1 MDNQTIAFESRTLY
15 LIARFFS
22 VDPIYHDIYRD
33 HYFRRFGENLD
44 LSPQT
49 LIEHCNALKQDMS
62 RLYYHY
68 SSPKLTDEDFKQ
80 ALDNIIKELKG
91 QIV

>member
-1 MDNQTIAFESRTLY
+1 MNTEFIAFESRTLY

-22 VDPIYHDIYRD
+22 VDPIYYDIYRD

-44 LSPQT
+44 LNPKT
-49 LIEHCNALKQDMS
+49 LIEHCNALKQDLN

-68 SSPKLTDEDFKQ
+68 GSPKLNDEDFIR
-80 ALDNIIKELKG
+80 ALDNIIEEL
-91 QIV
+91 QSQP